1 MARLKA
7 ISDLTW
13 KSKVV
18 KHFNFTGE
26 GKDLEE
32 LAGGEMVSE
41 KTHKTVQLLTASGAP
56 KGEQYFKMGKFA
68 RGIDKTNV

>member
-1 MARLKA
+1 MLKT
-7 ISDLTW
+7 IPDLTW

-18 KHFNFTGE
+18 EHFNFIGE

-41 KTHKTVQLLTASGAP
+41 NPSKTFQVLTASRTP
-56 KGEQYFKMGKFA
+56 EGE
-68 RGIDKTNV
+68 